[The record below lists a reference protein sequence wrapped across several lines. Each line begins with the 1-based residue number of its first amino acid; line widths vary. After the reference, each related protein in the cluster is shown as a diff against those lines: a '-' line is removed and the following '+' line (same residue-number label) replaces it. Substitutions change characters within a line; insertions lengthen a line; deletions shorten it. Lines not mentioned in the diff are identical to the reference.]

1 MVHGLAWFN
10 LIRIFVMP
18 LGSFSFFILNPVSLT
33 LSFLSNEMLFLESS
47 AEEEEELSK
56 DFLVTSLINE
66 KKLKY
71 LTVRQYVYIIVKPQK
86 VYQIPLGHKTFLF

>member
-18 LGSFSFFILNPVSLT
+18 LGSLSFFILKPVSLT
-33 LSFLSNEMLFLESS
+33 LSFLSNETPFLESS

-56 DFLVTSLINE
+56 DFLVTSLKHNKNI
-66 KKLKY
+66 K
-71 LTVRQYVYIIVKPQK
+71 I
-86 VYQIPLGHKTFLF
+86 

>member
-71 LTVRQYVYIIVKPQK
+71 LTVRQYVYNHTI
-86 VYQIPLGHKTFLF
+86 